1 MKLAVKQI
9 KLLLYQWKHFGE
21 ELCIFILQNSTIF
34 NEIIILKF
42 KISKIINYLTYC
54 YVLLNIFTYLA

>member
-21 ELCIFILQNSTIF
+21 ELCTFILQNSTIF

-42 KISKIINYLTYC
+42 
-54 YVLLNIFTYLA
+54 